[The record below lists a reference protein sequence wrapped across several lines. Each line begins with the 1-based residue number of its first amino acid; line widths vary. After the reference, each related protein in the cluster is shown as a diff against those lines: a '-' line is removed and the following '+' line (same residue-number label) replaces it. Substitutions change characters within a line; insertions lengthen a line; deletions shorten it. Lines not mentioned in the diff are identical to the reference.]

1 MVGKLLAAV
10 ISGLLMLAVFQTA
23 GCEPEEGP
31 ASLLGKREAW
41 DYGPAMKEAAK
52 RFTGVEGVVLH
63 LGDSIT
69 YASPYT
75 AWARGGEGKTP
86 EDEAVL
92 AWSHCG
98 ENDDLDGYHLA
109 SYDVVYNDRSYTA
122 ASGVRA
128 DQYIEGGHRGLPPL
142 EEIVTKY
149 NPQLAIVMLGSNDV
163 HAKRPAEDYLGDM
176 ETVVQRLLANGT
188 VVILST
194 IPPVYFDDAR
204 AQQYNAGLWGLAE
217 RHKLPIIDFYGEIL
231 ARRPGTSWDGT
242 LLNKGDVHPT
252 ATREGVTSTSP
263 PTPENL
269 RESGYLLR
277 GWLSVQKLKEVKA
290 RVID

>member
-1 MVGKLLAAV
+1 MVGKLPALVVSAV
-10 ISGLLMLAVFQTA
+10 LMLAVFQTA
-23 GCEPEEGP
+23 GCELEAGQ
-31 ASLLGKREAW
+31 ASFLGKREAW
-41 DYGPAMKEAAK
+41 DYGPAMKEVAK
-52 RFTGVEGVVLH
+52 KFTGAEGVVLH

-75 AWARGGEGKTP
+75 SWARGGEGKTA
-86 EDEAVL
+86 EDEAIL
-92 AWSHCG
+92 RWSHCG
-98 ENDDLDGYHLA
+98 EGNDLDGCYLA

-128 DQYIEGGHRGLPPL
+128 DQYLAGGHRGLPPL

-149 NPQLAIVMLGSNDV
+149 DPQIAIVMLGSNDV
-163 HAKRPAEDYLGDM
+163 HAKRSVEDYLRDM
-176 ETVVQRLLANGT
+176 EAIVQRLSANGT
-188 VVILST
+188 VVVLST

-204 AQQYNAGLWGLAE
+204 AQQYNAALWGLAE
-217 RHKLPIIDFYGEIL
+217 RHKLPIIDLYGEIL
-231 ARRPGTSWDGT
+231 ARRPGTTWDGT

-252 ATREGVTSTSP
+252 ATREGVTPTSE

>member
-1 MVGKLLAAV
+1 MVGKLSTLV
-10 ISGLLMLAVFQTA
+10 ISGLLILVLLQTA
-23 GCEPEEGP
+23 GCELEAGQ
-31 ASLLGKREAW
+31 ASFLGKREAW
-41 DYGPAMKEAAK
+41 DYGPAMKEVAK
-52 RFTGVEGVVLH
+52 KFTGAEGVVLH

-75 AWARGGEGKTP
+75 SWARGGEGKTP

-92 AWSHCG
+92 RWSHCG
-98 ENDDLDGYHLA
+98 EGNDLDGCYLA

-128 DQYIEGGHRGLPPL
+128 DQYLAGGHRGLPPL

-149 NPQLAIVMLGSNDV
+149 DPQIAIVMLGSNDV
-163 HAKRPAEDYLGDM
+163 HAKRSVEDYLRDM
-176 ETVVQRLLANGT
+176 EAIVQRLSANGT
-188 VVILST
+188 VVVLST

-204 AQQYNAGLWGLAE
+204 AQQYNAALWGLAE
-217 RHKLPIIDFYGEIL
+217 RHKLPIIDLYGEIL
-231 ARRPGTSWDGT
+231 ARRPGTTWDGT

-252 ATREGVTSTSP
+252 ATREGVTPTSE

>member
-1 MVGKLLAAV
+1 MVGKLSTLV
-10 ISGLLMLAVFQTA
+10 ISGLLILVLLQTA
-23 GCEPEEGP
+23 GCELEAGQ
-31 ASLLGKREAW
+31 ASFLGKREAW
-41 DYGPAMKEAAK
+41 DYGPAMKEVAK
-52 RFTGVEGVVLH
+52 KFTGAEGVVLH

-75 AWARGGEGKTP
+75 SWARGGEGKTA
-86 EDEAVL
+86 EDEAIL
-92 AWSHCG
+92 RWSHCG
-98 ENDDLDGYHLA
+98 EGNDLDGCYLA

-128 DQYIEGGHRGLPPL
+128 DQYLAGGHRGMPPL

-149 NPQLAIVMLGSNDV
+149 DPQIAIVMLGSNDV
-163 HAKRPAEDYLGDM
+163 HAKRSVEDYLRDM
-176 ETVVQRLLANGT
+176 EAIVQRLSANGT
-188 VVILST
+188 VVVLST

-204 AQQYNAGLWGLAE
+204 AQQYNAALWALAE
-217 RHKLPIIDFYGEIL
+217 RHKLPIIDLYGEIL
-231 ARRPGTSWDGT
+231 ARRPGTTWDGT

-252 ATREGVTSTSP
+252 ATREGVTPTSE

-277 GWLSVQKLKEVKA
+277 GWLSVQKLREVKA

>member
-1 MVGKLLAAV
+1 MVGKLPALVVSAV
-10 ISGLLMLAVFQTA
+10 LMLAVFQTA
-23 GCEPEEGP
+23 GCELEAGQ
-31 ASLLGKREAW
+31 ASFLGKREAW
-41 DYGPAMKEAAK
+41 DYGPAMKEVAK
-52 RFTGVEGVVLH
+52 KFTGAEGVVLH

-75 AWARGGEGKTP
+75 SWARGGEGKTP

-92 AWSHCG
+92 RWSHCG
-98 ENDDLDGYHLA
+98 EGNDLDGCYLA

-128 DQYIEGGHRGLPPL
+128 DQYLAGGHRGLPPL

-149 NPQLAIVMLGSNDV
+149 DPQIAIVMLGSNDV
-163 HAKRPAEDYLGDM
+163 HAKRSVEDYLRDM
-176 ETVVQRLLANGT
+176 EAIVQRLSANGT
-188 VVILST
+188 VVVLST

-204 AQQYNAGLWGLAE
+204 AQQYNAALWGLAE
-217 RHKLPIIDFYGEIL
+217 RHKLPIIDLYGEIL
-231 ARRPGTSWDGT
+231 ARRPGTTWDGT

-252 ATREGVTSTSP
+252 ATREGVTPTSE

-277 GWLSVQKLKEVKA
+277 GWLSVQKLREVKA